1 MRVVIDTNVII
12 DAFASREP
20 WNVDAEN
27 IIMLVSEE
35 KLEAVLCASA
45 VTDIYYICNK
55 IFHDKVKS
63 RQVIKSLFNIFT
75 VTDVRKKD
83 LQDAINLN
91 IDDFEDAVI
100 SACAKRANC
109 QYIVTRNKDDFSN
122 SPVPAITPKKF
133 LTLSDK

>member
-27 IIMLVSEE
+27 IIMLASEE

-55 IFHDKVKS
+55 IFHDKVKT
-63 RQVIKSLFNIFT
+63 RQVIKALFSIFT

-83 LQDAINLN
+83 LQDALNLDM
-91 IDDFEDAVI
+91 DDFEDAVI
-100 SACAKRANC
+100 SVCAKRADC
-109 QYIVTRNKDDFSN
+109 QYIVTRNNDDYSN

-133 LTLSDK
+133 IASFDK